1 MTTFRYRT
9 PTLGFFLAIALLAL
23 QATPAAAA
31 DSAGS
36 STATIPNN
44 EGRERTIAFKD
55 VYAFRAK
62 DPYDK
67 KKQVTVVILGESTLD
82 KKAMTAALKKE
93 RHRDTA
99 VSIAN
104 LAKMAYAWFW
114 IEQSGKI
121 GNFGVFI
128 GGMNQ
133 CAGRDLKSE
142 LKLNT
147 AKRVEG
153 RVSDDDKRDT
163 HMCKIDLRFAADL
176 ADVGPPVEN
185 D

>member
-1 MTTFRYRT
+1 MKTFLCRT
-9 PTLGFFLAIALLAL
+9 PEFGLFVAVAFLAL

-36 STATIPNN
+36 STATI
-44 EGRERTIAFKD
+44 GRERTIAFRD
-55 VYAFRAK
+55 VYAFRAV
-62 DPYDK
+62 DRYDK
-67 KKQVTVVILGESTLD
+67 KKQVTVVILTESPLD

-93 RHRDTA
+93 REAHLLIHGLHPQT
-99 VSIAN
+99 
-104 LAKMAYAWFW
+104 MAYFW

-128 GGMNQ
+128 GGGNQ
-133 CAGRDLKSE
+133 CMGRDVKSDV
-142 LKLNT
+142 KVNT

-163 HMCKIDLRFAADL
+163 HSCKIDLRFATDL
-176 ADVGPPVEN
+176 ADVGPPVGN

>member
-9 PTLGFFLAIALLAL
+9 PTLGFFLAVALLAL
-23 QATPAAAA
+23 QGTPAAAA

-44 EGRERTIAFKD
+44 EGKDRKIVFSD
-55 VYAFRAK
+55 VYAFRAE
-62 DPYDK
+62 DRYDK

-93 RHRDTA
+93 RQLVA
-99 VSIAN
+99 AMSIAHD
-104 LAKMAYAWFW
+104 AKMAYAWFW
-114 IEQSGKI
+114 IEQSGKV

-128 GGMNQ
+128 LGSNQ
-133 CAGRDLKSE
+133 CAGRDLKTE
-142 LKLNT
+142 LRVNT

-163 HMCKIDLRFAADL
+163 HRCKIDLRFAADL

>member
-1 MTTFRYRT
+1 MTPLLCRATTFG
-9 PTLGFFLAIALLAL
+9 LFFAVAFLAL
-23 QATPAAAA
+23 QITPAAAA

-36 STATIPNN
+36 STATFRDGQ
-44 EGRERTIAFKD
+44 GRERTIAFSD

-67 KKQVTVVILGESTLD
+67 KKQVSVVILGESTLD

-93 RHRDTA
+93 RHRVAAID
-99 VSIAN
+99 IAYV
-104 LAKMAYAWFW
+104 AKMAYAWFW

-133 CAGRDLKSE
+133 CAGRDLKS
-142 LKLNT
+142 
-147 AKRVEG
+147 
-153 RVSDDDKRDT
+153 
-163 HMCKIDLRFAADL
+163 
-176 ADVGPPVEN
+176 
-185 D
+185 